1 MEAAKGAVVAAVVV
15 MAVGAKAGRAA
26 EAVVAEAEAAEAE
39 AAEAGGRAVP
49 GGGSLPPRSCRGGN
63 SSIKAGTARSL
74 SGVRLTLRNTEP
86 TRRC

>member
-26 EAVVAEAEAAEAE
+26 EAVVAEAEAAE

>member
-26 EAVVAEAEAAEAE
+26 EAVVAEAEAAES
-39 AAEAGGRAVP
+39 GGRAVP

>member
-1 MEAAKGAVVAAVVV
+1 MVAAKGV

-49 GGGSLPPRSCRGGN
+49 GGSSLPPRSCRGGN